1 MPLYLIASYLPDDFD
16 PSTLTEANIEAIHA
30 LNREIVAAGI
40 EKFACGLTPARNT
53 KSLRKQ
59 PDGKVSVTDGPYIE
73 TKEHIGGLMVL
84 EAANIDEALTWAHK
98 GIAAGGGGGAVEVRE
113 VLFFPDPNAATE

>member
-16 PSTLTEANIEAIHA
+16 PSTVTEETVEAIHA

-40 EKFACGLTPARNT
+40 EKFACGLTPPGNA

-59 PDGKVSVTDGPYIE
+59 RDGKVSVIDGPYIE

-84 EAANIDEALTWAHK
+84 EAASIEEALAWAHK
-98 GIAAGGGGGAVEVRE
+98 GLAANGGQGAVEVRE
-113 VLFFPDPNAATE
+113 VLFFPDPQAATE